1 MTQMN
6 KSRNRLTDMENRL
19 VVARGERELRR
30 RDWEFGI
37 SRCKLSYTHIY
48 IYTYAY
54 AYTYGLPGGSVVKN
68 PPPVQERQDIRV
80 GSLGQSTE
88 EPLEEEMATP
98 PVFLTGE
105 SLKQRSLAGYSP
117 QGSKESDMTER
128 LSTYAHKCPHMC
140 CVWVHACAHVCV
152 CLRYTVSF
160 SFSALRS

>member
-1 MTQMN
+1 MG
-6 KSRNRLTDMENRL
+6 LAD
-19 VVARGERELRR
+19 A
-30 RDWEFGI
+30 
-37 SRCKLSYTHIY
+37 SYRIHTH

-80 GSLGQSTE
+80 GSLGQPTE